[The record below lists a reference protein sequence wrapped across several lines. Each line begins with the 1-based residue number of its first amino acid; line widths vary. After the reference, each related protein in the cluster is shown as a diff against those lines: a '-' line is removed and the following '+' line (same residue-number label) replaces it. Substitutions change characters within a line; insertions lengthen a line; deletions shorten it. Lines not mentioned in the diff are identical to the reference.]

1 MQIKSLAASLCVL
14 VLGGCAQ
21 APSFRNVVYDKVSST
36 AQVLSPY
43 GNPKWKTNAYRL
55 SPGMV
60 LNATTSEPA
69 SVLTKSAGLL
79 GGVEGCYQTIFT
91 LKKAQRVVPLI
102 NPVHAPYDIKILLAS
117 PFTKQAALDSFRN
130 KPGLEDI
137 PENALAYIR
146 QVDYD
151 ITNIK
156 AFEATPGQIGQAIKQ
171 IRADKDCTI
180 KTDLLT
186 SQVVRRIYIGDIKI
200 AVRWDKGYSVALG
213 PLANRIQNSLRYNID
228 APKVIFAVET
238 DRTGLF

>member
-1 MQIKSLAASLCVL
+1 
-14 VLGGCAQ
+14 
-21 APSFRNVVYDKVSST
+21 
-36 AQVLSPY
+36 
-43 GNPKWKTNAYRL
+43 
-55 SPGMV
+55 
-60 LNATTSEPA
+60 
-69 SVLTKSAGLL
+69 
-79 GGVEGCYQTIFT
+79 
-91 LKKAQRVVPLI
+91 VVPLL
-102 NPVHAPYDIKILLAS
+102 NAVHAPYDIKILLAS
-117 PFTKQAALDSFRN
+117 PFTKQATLDSFRN

-200 AVRWDKGYSVALG
+200 AVRWDKGYNVALG
-213 PLANRIQNSLRYNID
+213 PLANRIQNSLRYNFD
-228 APKVIFAVET
+228 GTKVIFAVET